1 MAFRGVRNNEGRK
14 PGIPNKVTTKIRE
27 AFQKLIE
34 DNLEGLDSDLK
45 SLKHSDR
52 IKFIIDL
59 ASFIVPRLKA
69 IEVTN
74 NDVTDNHSE
83 LINKLL
89 KIPDANFENAYKD
102 E

>member
-45 SLKHSDR
+45 SLKHSER

-59 ASFIVPRLKA
+59 ASFILPKMKA
-69 IEVTN
+69 LEVTN
-74 NDVTDNHSE
+74 NDVSENHNE
-83 LINKLL
+83 LINKLI
-89 KIPDANFENAYKD
+89 KIPDADFKKVYD

>member
-1 MAFRGVRNNEGRK
+1 MSFKGTPNRNGRK
-14 PGIPNKVTTKIRE
+14 AGIPNKVTTKIRD
-27 AFQKLIE
+27 AFSKLIE
-34 DNLEGLDSDLK
+34 DNLEGLENDLK

-89 KIPDANFENAYKD
+89 KIPDADFKKVYD